1 MPKVI
6 EGVLK
11 AEGRRF
17 GLVISRFNHFITDQL
32 EAGALDALR
41 RHGAKDDDIIILR
54 VPGSFELPSAAK
66 KLADSGKVD
75 AVIGIGCL
83 IRGATSHYDH
93 IAAEVTKGLAQVAME
108 GKVPVVYGVVTA
120 DTLEQAIERAGTK
133 AGNRGFFAAQS
144 AVELVDLYSQL
155 S

>member
-17 GLVISRFNHFITDQL
+17 GLVISRFNYFITDQL